1 MLTPE
6 DRAAIHELLAAYGH
20 VVDEHDWDRA
30 HEVFAE
36 DFVFDRGATGR
47 PDLHGIADIVA
58 NFKGRNMYAHV
69 TTNTTLTEVDEDTVR
84 GHSKFL
90 GFPNEGQPVTGDYH
104 DEIVRTP
111 QGWRLRRRRAEI
123 RARKFFD

>member
-1 MLTPE
+1 MLTPQ
-6 DRAAIHELLAAYGH
+6 DRAEIHELLADYGH
-20 VVDEHDWDRA
+20 VVDDHLWDRA

-36 DFVFDRGATGR
+36 DFVFDRSATGR

-58 NFKGRNMYAHV
+58 NFRGRNMYAHV
-69 TTNTTLTEVDEDTVR
+69 TTNTTLTENADGTVT

-90 GFPNEGQPVTGDYH
+90 GFPNEGPPVTGDYH

-111 QGWRLRRRRAEI
+111 HGWRLRHRRAEV